1 MGWKGLPMCR
11 HFFFLALI
19 LNWWSNGSFLVLSLS
34 IEGIYLLWKVIHA
47 FCSHNFFTFFVWTR
61 NTKTIKSNELGA
73 YKSCANICHIYI
85 KDSLNLKHW
94 ISFIVWINIYF
105 FLRSTWLGLMHVIN
119 LKVYDYLIKKK
130 YILIW
135 TMKLN

>member
-1 MGWKGLPMCR
+1 MST
-11 HFFFLALI
+11 FFFLSLDPKLMI
-19 LNWWSNGSFLVLSLS
+19 EWFIPCSFFINWRYLSSLKGYPCFLL
-34 IEGIYLLWKVIHA
+34 A
-47 FCSHNFFTFFVWTR
+47 NFFTFFVWTR

-73 YKSCANICHIYI
+73 YKSCANIWHIYI